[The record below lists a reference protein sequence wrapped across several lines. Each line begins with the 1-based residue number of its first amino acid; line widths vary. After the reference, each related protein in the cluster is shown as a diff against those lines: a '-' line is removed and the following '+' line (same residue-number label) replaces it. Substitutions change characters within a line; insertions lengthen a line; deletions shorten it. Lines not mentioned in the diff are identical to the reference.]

1 MQVNTESLA
10 CLIHSRSSSK
20 AHWYLIH
27 RLAKSRLDRSSG
39 PCRVLE
45 RTGGRLGLR
54 PTRIQYTTRK
64 LATRPPVTLASPINR
79 TFALD
84 PNSADEAIALLSPG

>member
-1 MQVNTESLA
+1 MQVNTEMLG
-10 CLIHSRSSSK
+10 CPIHSRASSK
-20 AHWYLIH
+20 AHWHRIH

-45 RTGGRLGLR
+45 RTGGRLVLR

-64 LATRPPVTLASPINR
+64 LATRPPVILASQIGK

-84 PNSADEAIALLSPG
+84 TNSANVAIGLFFPG

>member
-1 MQVNTESLA
+1 MQVNTELLG
-10 CLIHSRSSSK
+10 CPIHSRASSK
-20 AHWYLIH
+20 AHWYRIH

-54 PTRIQYTTRK
+54 PARIQYTTRK
-64 LATRPPVTLASPINR
+64 LDTRPPVTLASQIGR
-79 TFALD
+79 TIALD
-84 PNSADEAIALLSPG
+84 PNSTDEAIALLSPG